1 MAIIFQTKMVNPK
14 YEGYGPLDY
23 YSAFSIFWAGVTV
36 GLANLVCGYNT
47 LPIRSFSLD
56 IYSHLLFASIVFVS
70 VFVEVVA
77 RLPMRR
83 IQICLC
89 EF

>member
-14 YEGYGPLDY
+14 YPGYGPLDY

-36 GLANLVCGYNT
+36 GNLVCGYDI
-47 LPIRSFSLD
+47 LYSF
-56 IYSHLLFASIVFVS
+56 LFNMFILILFYFIVFVL
-70 VFVEVVA
+70 VFAEVVA